1 MSINPLND
9 ISKVYFEQVASVEEG
24 VRPGNVE
31 TPLDKA
37 AFKKRRRSLAGKEK
51 SAEARKRGHEGK
63 EWYNSGRTYS
73 PDEVKRSRANMDDA
87 ERRTRHRSAVDPDS
101 ENDNAFSAD
110 KTKNPKKLRKQKAM
124 GESAVP
130 GKPAERLGAL
140 TDIDIPQSER
150 DAARERLLAK
160 AKAMREKKGIKEE
173 DRKIGGG
180 VKKGGGYDRGYDA
193 MKREIEKL
201 DKGEEPATR
210 RRYKEMRN
218 EALDPVGKEDAD
230 IDNDGDTDKSDKYLH
245 KRRKAIAKAIGIR
258 KEALDPVGKED
269 DDIDNDGDVDK
280 SDAYLKNRRKVRS
293 KVITKEGYSNW
304 REDLIE
310 VVDKIS
316 KDKSA
321 DVKITEK
328 QVNNKIDINPKLDLG
343 EAVENLGGTLL
354 EMVEIDEVDYIVES
368 VYDELLD
375 EGYDEDDIEEA
386 LEFALTEA
394 KVTFGHDTPTSE
406 KKKKSGNLIAAVGRL
421 ARQKL
426 SSKVRGAKKAAG
438 AAVARGARKVA
449 KGALGVA
456 RKIEGGDKK
465 PHTAERKPSTYRGAG
480 AGTKEKVSSGSYTP
494 PTKKK
499 TEKPSDPWEGSATTP
514 PKPKAKKKKAAAPKA
529 AAPKAAAAPKRKRK
543 SKLDDLLASVRS
555 EQVQIDEKTLTS
567 AETKEKER
575 LVKSM
580 KDKAADFEKRYPG
593 RGKEVMYATATK
605 MAKKITEQAM
615 ELQPKTQQQSGQQ
628 NVMQKKV
635 AQQKDRQK
643 QQEVQI
649 LQRKLQALRS
659 APKGVDTD
667 ITA

>member
-130 GKPAERLGAL
+130 GKPAERVGAL

-150 DAARERLLAK
+150 DAARERLLLK
-160 AKAMREKKGIKEE
+160 AKAMRAKKGIKEE
-173 DRKIGGG
+173 E
-180 VKKGGGYDRGYDA
+180 KKA
-193 MKREIEKL
+193 KRWW
-201 DKGEEPATR
+201 D
-210 RRYKEMRN
+210 
-218 EALDPVGKEDAD
+218 D
-230 IDNDGDTDKSDKYLH
+230 DGDGKGYEDGEVSGKFK
-245 KRRKAIAKAIGIR
+245 KKKV

-293 KVITKEGYSNW
+293 KVIAKEGYSNW

-310 VVDKIS
+310 VVGKIS
-316 KDKSA
+316 KDKSE

-368 VYDELLD
+368 VYDELLE
-375 EGYDEDDIEEA
+375 EGYEEDDIEEA

-394 KVTFGHDTPTSE
+394 KVTFGHDTPTGE

-438 AAVARGARKVA
+438 EAVARGARKVA

-456 RKIEGGDKK
+456 RKMEGGDKK
-465 PHTAERKPSTYRGAG
+465 PSPAHTKTRTSSTYRGAG
-480 AGTKEKVSSGSYTP
+480 VGTKEKVSSGSYSA

-499 TEKPSDPWEGSATTP
+499 AEKPSDPWKGSETTP

-529 AAPKAAAAPKRKRK
+529 SKPKAPAATAPKRRRK

-555 EQVQIDEKTLTS
+555 EQVQIDEKTLTA
-567 AETKEKER
+567 AETKERER
-575 LVKSM
+575 IVKSM
-580 KDKAADFEKRYPG
+580 KDRKSDFERRYPG
-593 RGKEVMYATATK
+593 RGEEVMYATATK
-605 MAKKITEQAM
+605 MAKKIAEQAM
-615 ELQPKTQQQSGQQ
+615 EIQPKSQQSGQQ
-628 NVMQKKV
+628 VQAQKKV